1 MGLFQDHS
9 GIFGK
14 TVVVWYYF
22 GMNDETAKRNGAIF
36 SVLSLIFGIL
46 TLPTSIFGVIF
57 LVIYLGF
64 NNSGVAIGIP
74 LLLIVG
80 APVLTAVFGSFG
92 LKLANVS
99 WQKSMAMIS
108 MGISGFVF
116 LLSCFIAF
124 VLFLT

>member
-1 MGLFQDHS
+1 VGLFQDHS